1 MFCSLLLVAVPSV
14 VSPTL
19 LTLALAPLTG
29 TITIVLSGG
38 LGLGI
43 GWLVRGWQRQRRSA
57 ELEQIDQQQP
67 CPPVQNPFEFA
78 PIGMAELALD
88 GTILQVNPALCR
100 LLKTPA
106 ATLVQTPFCHW
117 LHPQEQQPLN
127 QRLQQLPVSQD
138 PLTELEQRF
147 GQDTHWVYVILSAYL
162 RHDAQGGPQGI
173 FVTLQDISARK
184 QIELALKEQKQY
196 LRLIIDNIPQQ
207 VFWKDTQ
214 SVFLGCNKNWAA
226 AAGLTDS
233 EAVVGKTDFDLLSDP
248 AVAERYRL
256 LDRQIIET
264 NQPQLHTVAV
274 KERLDA
280 EGQAVWLDINRV
292 PIHDPEGQVV
302 GVLGVLEDITQ
313 RRQAE
318 AAMRESEALL
328 NATFNQAAIGIAHH
342 NRAGG
347 CLKVNQ
353 RYCDIFGYTEAQM
366 LQLSFQSLSH
376 PLDLNPDSQQ
386 YAALW
391 AGELDTYTL
400 EKRCLRQE
408 GQVIW
413 CNKTVSL
420 TYDAQGVP
428 RYATVILEDISER
441 IRTAIELQQAK
452 ESAEQANRA
461 KSDFLAKMSHEL
473 RTPLNVILGFTQL
486 LQRQINLT
494 PLQQDHL
501 QTISRSGEHLLA
513 LINDVLDLA
522 KIEARRTPINNTAF
536 DLEQFLDRLYEM
548 LHLKAVEQGLTLQ
561 FHRDAQLPRYLS
573 TDEGKLRQ
581 VLINLLGNA
590 LKFTPQGQVQL
601 ALNATAT
608 ETGATALHCAVTDTG
623 VGIATDELHRL
634 FKPFEQTQSS
644 QATGQGTGL
653 GLAISQQFVRLMGG
667 EITVQS
673 TVDQGSTFEFI
684 IPIQVCTAREVE
696 RPQTRPQVLHLAPNQ
711 PDYRIL
717 IVDDSAEHCHL
728 LSELL
733 TEVGFTVHIATEGQ
747 SALQLWRTVSPHLI
761 WMDAQMPNL
770 DGYEV
775 TRRIRTYELAEHHT
789 PTKII
794 ALTARVFEADR
805 ALALAAGCDDFV
817 RKPVDETT
825 IFTKL
830 SEHLNVSYCY
840 GETQNPLA
848 GLPPAEAQRFQPQ
861 IPVDQFYPLL
871 QQLPMHWQAELQ
883 AAAEQCDQELV
894 LPLLERMPPSCRSV
908 QKYLLQCLN
917 HYRFD
922 YIVELLA
929 GHPPV
934 MDERLQRHPVSPE
947 V

>member
-1 MFCSLLLVAVPSV
+1 
-14 VSPTL
+14 
-19 LTLALAPLTG
+19 
-29 TITIVLSGG
+29 
-38 LGLGI
+38 
-43 GWLVRGWQRQRRSA
+43 
-57 ELEQIDQQQP
+57 
-67 CPPVQNPFEFA
+67 
-78 PIGMAELALD
+78 
-88 GTILQVNPALCR
+88 
-100 LLKTPA
+100 
-106 ATLVQTPFCHW
+106 
-117 LHPQEQQPLN
+117 
-127 QRLQQLPVSQD
+127 
-138 PLTELEQRF
+138 TELEQRC
-147 GQDTHWVYVILSAYL
+147 GQGQHWVYVILSAHL
-162 RHDAQGGPQGI
+162 RQDDQGRPQGI
-173 FVTLQDISARK
+173 FITLQDISARK
-184 QIELALKEQKQY
+184 RIELALQEQKQY

-233 EAVVGKTDFDLLSDP
+233 DAVVGKTDFDLLPDP
-248 AVAERYRL
+248 DVAERYRL
-256 LDRQIIET
+256 LDRQIIDT

-274 KERLDA
+274 KERPDA

-292 PIHDPEGQVV
+292 PIHDPQGQVV

-318 AAMRESEALL
+318 KAMRESEALL

-353 RYCDIFGYTEAQM
+353 RYCDIFGYSEAQM

-376 PLDLNPDSQQ
+376 PLDLNPDTQQ

-391 AGELDTYTL
+391 AGELETYTL
-400 EKRCLRQE
+400 EKRCLRQD
-408 GQVIW
+408 GQIIW

-420 TYDAQGVP
+420 TYDAEGVP
-428 RYATVILEDISER
+428 RYATVILEDISDR

-494 PLQQDHL
+494 PPQQEHL
-501 QTISRSGEHLLA
+501 QIINRSGEHLLG

-522 KIEARRTPINNTAF
+522 KIEARRIPINKTAF
-536 DLEQFLDRLYEM
+536 DFNQFLDRLYEM
-548 LHLKAVEQGLTLQ
+548 LHLKAAEQALTLQ
-561 FHRDAQLPRYLS
+561 FKRDPKIPRYLS

-581 VLINLLGNA
+581 VLINLLSNA
-590 LKFTPQGQVQL
+590 LKFTPQGQVKL
-601 ALNATAT
+601 AIAFTT
-608 ETGATALHCAVTDTG
+608 TDRGATALHCAITDTG
-623 VGIATDELHRL
+623 VGIAADELNRL

-673 TVDQGSTFEFI
+673 RPGEGSTFEFV
-684 IPIQVCTAREVE
+684 IPIQVCESREVE
-696 RPQTRPQVLHLAPNQ
+696 RPQTTPQVLHLAPNQ
-711 PDYRIL
+711 PDYRVL
-717 IVDDSAEHCHL
+717 VVDDSVEHCHL

-733 TEVGFTVHIATEGQ
+733 TEVGFEVRIASEGQ
-747 SALQLWRTVSPHLI
+747 SALQIWRTFSPHLI
-761 WMDAQMPNL
+761 WMDAQMPTL

-775 TRRIRTYELAEHHT
+775 TQRIRAWELAEHRP

-805 ALALAAGCDDFV
+805 DLALAAGCDDFV
-817 RKPVDETT
+817 RKPFDETT

-840 GETQNPLA
+840 GEAQPSEITA
-848 GLPPAEAQRFQPQ
+848 LPSSEAQRLRPHAQA
-861 IPVDQFYPLL
+861 DQFHQLL
-871 QQLPMHWQAELQ
+871 QALPSRWQQDLQ
-883 AAAEQCDQELV
+883 MAAERCDQDLV
-894 LPLLERMPPSCRSV
+894 LPLLELMPPSCRAV
-908 QKYLLQCLN
+908 QKYFLQCLN

-922 YIVELLA
+922 YILELLA
-929 GHPPV
+929 GQPPTL
-934 MDERLQRHPVSPE
+934 DDRNPHSPVSPE